1 MKSKVLVTIFILIF
15 IPCTMQFVYSQT
27 ARKISKQRIGKRA
40 DPIPKQPAQ
49 QREITE
55 SFEEFCSLAQKKCQ
69 RIPQYTMLTP
79 RRLFTAEAAYLIRL
93 SVLGLLSLSL
103 R

>member
-1 MKSKVLVTIFILIF
+1 
-15 IPCTMQFVYSQT
+15 MQFVYSQT

-69 RIPQYTMLTP
+69 RIPQYTMLVNKDQERKATFP
-79 RRLFTAEAAYLIRL
+79 GSAIKD
-93 SVLGLLSLSL
+93 
-103 R
+103 